1 MLVVQATWPDQDERS
16 ILSLINKGEENTL
29 TPAYATAFAKIAC
42 TRISGKDLLHSLLA
56 WLKVRC
62 YKQSYR
68 TCSSVDLLDY
78 YSNLL
83 SRKCLGIRYAKIFL
97 CYF

>member
-1 MLVVQATWPDQDERS
+1 MLVVRAAWLDRDERS

-42 TRISGKDLLHSLLA
+42 TRISGKELSHSLPA
-56 WLKVRC
+56 WLKVRRR
-62 YKQSYR
+62 KGSHR

-78 YSNLL
+78 CGDLL
-83 SRKCLGIRYAKIFL
+83 SGKCLGIRYAETFS
-97 CYF
+97 C